1 MTPSNSKIFFNTLA
15 TANPFDVFMGLNA
28 LTKLAVLVILV
39 MGIVA
44 IIVALT
50 RRGGDRNGLLS
61 FIGVAAPGL
70 AALIVLYN
78 GLRSFAAYK
87 TIHATHIAIVFP
99 TVIECGQ
106 VLILGIIVGLIA
118 MVGNRSK

>member
-15 TANPFDVFMGLNA
+15 TANPVDVFMGLNA

-50 RRGGDRNGLLS
+50 RRGGRSGLLS

-78 GLRSFAAYK
+78 GLRSFTAYK
-87 TIHATHIAIVFP
+87 AVHATHIAIVFP
-99 TVIECGQ
+99 TIIECGQ

-118 MVGNRSK
+118 MIGNRSK